1 MSARPD
7 GLNQKIMPAADYR
20 IVPYRPEYKTQVI
33 EFQKALWSPSAE
45 LNEAYL
51 DWKHLRNPY
60 VSEPLIYLALCGQEI
75 VGMRGF
81 FGAKWQ
87 FGSSRDTMKIPC
99 ATDMLIAPNHRNRN
113 LMTLIMKA
121 ALNDLA
127 QKDHLYALSMSAG
140 SMTLVSQ
147 MAMGWRST
155 GSLQPERRIVS
166 TRQKFPAVRTLL
178 KKSPKI
184 VSVYRWLRRPGQ
196 TAASDST
203 CPSPANHF
211 DVFDS
216 RSDQRSHRIGTVVSI
231 QNVPRPADMAGVV
244 ARLENDGRIRHVMDE
259 PYFAWRFQNPRSR
272 YRFLFWDDGR
282 LEGYLVLQATP
293 LPWMPH
299 INLVVW
305 EATAE
310 QAYADLLQAAI
321 ELVGNETLFTWS
333 ATLGESEQLILS
345 AAGFTR
351 VVQTITQHPAT
362 VLVRPTRDEMLN
374 QEWLVGG
381 RRLLDLGSWDLRM
394 IYSDGF

>member
-1 MSARPD
+1 MSAQPD
-7 GLNQKIMPAADYR
+7 GLNRVIMPTADYR
-20 IVPYRPEYKTQVI
+20 IVPYRPEYKAQVI
-33 EFQKALWSPSAE
+33 EFQKDLWSPNAE

-60 VSEPLIYLALCGQEI
+60 VSEPLIYLALCGNNV

-81 FGAKWQ
+81 FAARWQ
-87 FGSSRDTMKIPC
+87 FGSSRETLVIPC
-99 ATDMLIAPNHRNRN
+99 AADMLIAPDHRNRS

-121 ALNDLA
+121 ALKDLA
-127 QKDHLYALSMSAG
+127 QKGHTYAFSMSAG

-147 MAMGWRST
+147 MAMGWRSI
-155 GSLQPERRIVS
+155 GSLQPKQRIVPA
-166 TRQKFPAVRTLL
+166 RQSFPGVRTLL
-178 KKSPKI
+178 RKSPRV

-196 TAASDST
+196 TAASDAARQ
-203 CPSPANHF
+203 SPANHF

-216 RSDQRSHRIGTVVSI
+216 RSDQRSHRVGTHVSI
-231 QNVPRPADMAGVV
+231 QKAPRPADMAELV
-244 ARLENDGRIRHVMDE
+244 ARLEDDGRIRHVEDE

-299 INLVVW
+299 INLVAW
-305 EATAE
+305 EATTERAC
-310 QAYADLLQAAI
+310 ADLLQTAI
-321 ELVGNETLFTWS
+321 ELVGRETLFTWS
-333 ATLGESEQLILS
+333 ATLGESEQLILD

-362 VLVRPTRDEMLN
+362 VLVRSIRDEMLD
-374 QEWLVGG
+374 QKWLVGG

>member
-1 MSARPD
+1 
-7 GLNQKIMPAADYR
+7 LNQVIMPTADYR
-20 IVPYRPEYKTQVI
+20 IVPYRSEYKAQVI
-33 EFQKALWSPSAE
+33 EFQKDLWSPSAE

-60 VSEPLIYLALCGQEI
+60 VSEPLIYLALCGNEI

-81 FGAKWQ
+81 FGARWQ
-87 FGSSRDTMKIPC
+87 FGSPRKTLVIPC
-99 ATDMLIAPNHRNRN
+99 ATDMLIAPDHRNRS

-121 ALNDLA
+121 ALKDLA
-127 QKDHLYALSMSAG
+127 QKGHTYAFSMSAG

-155 GSLQPERRIVS
+155 GSLQPKQRIVPA
-166 TRQKFPAVRTLL
+166 RQSFPGVRTLL
-178 KKSPKI
+178 RKSPRV
-184 VSVYRWLRRPGQ
+184 VSAYRWLRRLGQ
-196 TAASDST
+196 TATSDAARQ
-203 CPSPANHF
+203 SPANHF

-216 RSDQRSHRIGTVVSI
+216 RSDQRSHRVGTHVSI
-231 QNVPRPADMAGVV
+231 QKAPRPADMADVV
-244 ARLENDGRIRHVMDE
+244 ARLENDGRIRHVEDE
-259 PYFAWRFQNPRSR
+259 SYFAWRFQNPRSR

-293 LPWMPH
+293 LPWMPY
-299 INLVVW
+299 INLVAW
-305 EATAE
+305 EATTERAC
-310 QAYADLLQAAI
+310 AGLLQAAI
-321 ELVGNETLFTWS
+321 ELVGRETLFTWS
-333 ATLGESEQLILS
+333 ATLEESEQPILD

-362 VLVRPTRDEMLN
+362 VLVRPIRDEMLD

-381 RRLLDLGSWDLRM
+381 SRLLDLGSWDLRM